1 MAIYIAVENDHRK
14 LILLSAT
21 TFAVQAAF
29 DSRPYLR
36 PNLAREAGYLAF
48 LCATRHPLLTA
59 FTYIQASVVT
69 SQSGLAHDVNHLFHQ
84 YIRRKSEHT
93 AITVESMIVSCTPQ
107 DPVSPE

>member
-36 PNLAREAGYLAF
+36 PNLAREAESLGLPH
-48 LCATRHPLLTA
+48 RV
-59 FTYIQASVVT
+59 YIL
-69 SQSGLAHDVNHLFHQ
+69 GCMRLIDI
-84 YIRRKSEHT
+84 Y
-93 AITVESMIVSCTPQ
+93 
-107 DPVSPE
+107 D